1 MKRHSRRSGG
11 RILIDAL
18 AIHGVDTVVR
28 VPGGS
33 CLAARG
39 ALGALDALHDAID
52 PERITTRAT
61 LSGPRGGG
69 SAC

>member
-11 RILIDAL
+11 RILIDTL
-18 AIHGVDTVVR
+18 AIHGAGTVFR
-28 VPGGS
+28 APGGS
-33 CLAARG
+33 CIA